1 MANYALEQGVPEE
14 VIIIEDKAINTEEN
28 IAYSRDL
35 MIEKEAKFAIV
46 KNSNH
51 FYRALVIA
59 KEQGLKCT
67 GFGAKTN
74 FYFTINAFIREFI
87 GNLYL
92 KRKIH
97 TIFLTIVTFL
107 FILLNLLPILL
118 EYFIN

>member
-1 MANYALEQGVPEE
+1 M
-14 VIIIEDKAINTEEN
+14 IIIEDKAINTEEN

-35 MIEKEAKFAIV
+35 MIEKDAKFAIV
-46 KNSNH
+46 SNSNY

-67 GFGAKTN
+67 GCGAKTN

-87 GNLYL
+87 GYLYL

-97 TIFLTIVTFL
+97 AIFLTIVTFL

-118 EYFIN
+118 EIFY